1 MAHDPRFRVERVV
14 TLALVAAACAFALYH
29 DRALPAP
36 LGLDAPASVFSEAR
50 AAAFASSLD
59 APRLAGSDAEHAAL
73 EKLERALRG
82 VAAETRAAS
91 SGRVVVDVLRTRHP
105 GRSHFAARACAR
117 RASRRWRTIVWT
129 RSPRGFGFWLMMA

>member
-82 VAAETRAAS
+82 VAAEQ
-91 SGRVVVDVLRTRHP
+91 P
-105 GRSHFAARACAR
+105 
-117 RASRRWRTIVWT
+117 SRR
-129 RSPRGFGFWLMMA
+129 